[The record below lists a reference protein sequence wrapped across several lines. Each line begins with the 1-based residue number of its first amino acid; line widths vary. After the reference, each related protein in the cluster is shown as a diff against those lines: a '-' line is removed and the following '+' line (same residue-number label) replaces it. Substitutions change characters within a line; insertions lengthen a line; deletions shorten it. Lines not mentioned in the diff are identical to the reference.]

1 MLPLGRRL
9 LAEGLGTAL
18 LVTAVVG
25 SGIAAQRLSP
35 DDVGLQ
41 LLENTLATVFALVA
55 LILMLGPVS
64 GAHMNPAVTLH
75 ACLRR
80 ELPTA
85 DGAAYVVVQLLGGLA
100 GTALAHAMFELAP
113 FAAST
118 KMRTGASQWLAEVV
132 ATAGLLLVIRGA
144 LRTHALTVPFAV
156 AAWIGGAYWFTS
168 STSFA
173 NPAVTLA
180 RGFTNTFS
188 GIAPADVPAFV
199 GAQVA
204 GVLVA
209 AALGHLLYGSDTPR
223 PPVEA
228 A

>member
-25 SGIAAQRLSP
+25 SGVAAQRLSP

-75 ACLRR
+75 VCLRR
-80 ELPTA
+80 ELPTV

-223 PPVEA
+223 PAVEA